1 VIRLFVLFNLLFL
14 NLYACK
20 GGYTSCIQKINDST
34 TIQNNSL
41 SIPVRKDVRLV
52 YSKCKPKAKIL
63 KHDPFL
69 SLYLIEDKS
78 GFAYNFDINM
88 RLQLGVASVSKV
100 NAVEGK
106 IVKRQVGLNTLATFS
121 EKTQTPAL
129 LTSSCCS
136 LEGLVTPYGIIQ
148 KDYLKRFISNESAD
162 YSDIGVRVRDEK
174 GFVIVIASNPYMKEN
189 LIKKGDCIVAF
200 DGKKVKDSATFMQ
213 KVLFS
218 KVGSKH
224 SVKIKRDSKF
234 HIFKV
239 TTKKRDGGGEIS
251 DTFLEFRGIFFNKKL
266 EVVELSSEF
275 VKYGLLLGDK
285 LVQVNGV
292 RINNQDELR
301 NYIEDYKIFSALL
314 FERKNFEFFVNIK

>member
-1 VIRLFVLFNLLFL
+1 MIRLFVLCNFLLL

-20 GGYTSCIQKINDST
+20 GGYTSCIQKINDAN

-41 SIPVRKDVRLV
+41 SVPVRKDVRLV
-52 YSKCKPKAKIL
+52 YSKCQPKAKIL

-88 RLQLGVASVSKV
+88 HLQLGVAAV
-100 NAVEGK
+100 NKLNATEGK
-106 IVKRQVGLNTLATFS
+106 IVKHQVGLNTLATFS
-121 EKTQTPAL
+121 EKIISPAL

-136 LEGLVTPYGIIQ
+136 LEGLITPNGIIER
-148 KDYLKRFISNESAD
+148 DYLRRFISSATAD
-162 YSDIGVRVRDEK
+162 YSDIGIRVKDEK
-174 GFVIVIASNPYMKEN
+174 GFVIVIASNPYMKDN

-200 DGKKVKDSATFMQ
+200 DGKKVKNASNFMK

-224 SVKIKRDSKF
+224 SVRVKRNSKF
-234 HIFKV
+234 LTFNV

-266 EVVELSSEF
+266 EVVKLSSEF
-275 VKYGLLLGDK
+275 VKYGLLLGDR

-292 RINNQDELR
+292 RIKNQDELR

-314 FERKNFEFFVNIK
+314 FERKNFDFL